1 MSVQELIE
9 QLAAAPEARSRRI
22 AAEDLAASE
31 HISEAVIDALIR
43 GLSDQDKGVRD
54 ACANALTHDPHTM
67 TEYKAGG
74 RERGVAAL
82 IGDQDIEIRNL
93 AGDVLFRLGQAA
105 APGLA
110 EWLNDTPDNIKF
122 ACDLMGAMNYGGPV
136 DAITELLTHENAN
149 VRGSAIETLGRLQ
162 HDGAMDG
169 LLELYD
175 QDEAL
180 RPHIIDAVGSI
191 GGPRAEAFLLRTIAS
206 DDEFLQVASIDALAG
221 GATGV
226 AVAHKLMELLP
237 EAAAPIQ
244 GILLTSIYSIALRF
258 DENIELPTELRSA
271 AYAALADSD
280 PDVRVAGLLGLGGEY
295 FAADIPSLLTELNR
309 RETETRRQ
317 ILMVALGYSSLA
329 TVESFIRELLRHL
342 ADDGVTL
349 LEILSDAGEVFI
361 QMDNERRRIF
371 LDTLFNQLDAAPQ
384 VRTEII
390 ELVCSLAPQR
400 AVDVLRGELH
410 SDDQERR
417 ESARMMA
424 RQFNLDDVLT
434 EDGSM

>member
-1 MSVQELIE
+1 MSVEELIE
-9 QLAAAPEARSRRI
+9 QLADAPDARDRRI
-22 AAEDLAASE
+22 AAEDLAAPE
-31 HISEAVIDALIR
+31 YTSEAVIDALIS

-54 ACANALTHDPHTM
+54 ACANALTRDPHSM

-74 RERGVAAL
+74 IQRGVASL
-82 IGDQDIEIRNL
+82 IGDPDIEIRNL

-110 EWLNDTPDNIKF
+110 EWLNDTADNIKF

-136 DAITELLTHENAN
+136 DAITELLAHEDAN
-149 VRGSAIETLGRLQ
+149 VRGSAIETLGKLQ

-191 GGPRAEAFLLRTIAS
+191 GGPRAESFLLGTIAS

-226 AVAHKLMELLP
+226 AVAHRLMELLP

-258 DENIELPTELRSA
+258 DENIELPITLRAA

-280 PDVRVAGLLGLGGEY
+280 ADVRVAGLLGLGSEY
-295 FAADIPSLLTELNR
+295 VAADIPSLLTELNR
-309 RETETRRQ
+309 RESETRRQ

-329 TVESFIRELLRHL
+329 TVETFIAELLRYF

-361 QMDNERRRIF
+361 QMDDERRRVF
-371 LDTLFNQLDAAPQ
+371 LDTLFNQLDTAPQ

-400 AVDVLRGELH
+400 AVAVLRRELH

-417 ESARMMA
+417 DSARMLA
-424 RQFNLDDVLT
+424 RQFNLGEVLT
-434 EDGSM
+434 EEDTM

>member
-9 QLAAAPEARSRRI
+9 QLTTAPDARSRRI
-22 AAEDLAASE
+22 AAEDLAAPDCAT
-31 HISEAVIDALIR
+31 EAVVDALIS
-43 GLSDQDKGVRD
+43 GLTDHDKGVRD

-74 RERGVAAL
+74 KLRGVASL
-82 IGDQDIEIRNL
+82 IGDADIEIRNL

-105 APGLA
+105 APGLV
-110 EWLNDTPDNIKF
+110 EWLDDTADNIKF

-136 DAITELLTHENAN
+136 DAITNLLSHQDAN
-149 VRGSAIETLGRLQ
+149 VRGSAIETLGKLQ

-175 QDEAL
+175 QDELL
-180 RPHIIDAVGSI
+180 RPHIIEAVGSI
-191 GGPRAEAFLLRTIAS
+191 GGTRAELFLLRTIA
-206 DDEFLQVASIDALAG
+206 DEDEFLQVASIDALAG

-226 AVAHKLMELLP
+226 TVAHKLMELLP
-237 EAAAPIQ
+237 DAAAPIQ

-258 DENIELPTELRSA
+258 DENIELPADLRAA

-280 PDVRVAGLLGLGGEY
+280 ADVRVAGLLGLGGEY
-295 FAADIPSLLTELNR
+295 IPADIPSLLTELNR
-309 RETETRRQ
+309 RESETRRQ

-329 TVESFIRELLRHL
+329 TLQEFITALLQQF

-349 LEILSDAGEVFI
+349 LEILSDAGEVFF
-361 QMDNERRRIF
+361 QMDNERRAVF
-371 LDTLFNQLDAAPQ
+371 LDTMFDQLDAAPQ

-400 AVDVLRGELH
+400 AADVLRSEMH
-410 SDDQERR
+410 SDDPERR
-417 ESARMMA
+417 ETARMMA
-424 RQFNLDDVLT
+424 RQFNLNELLT
-434 EDGSM
+434 EGGTA